1 MGMNNTRNGKWE
13 IEKKI
18 IFLFK
23 RQLTFY
29 NKAYSI
35 VLCGLSCIKK

>member
-18 IFLFK
+18 IFLFNIFLLK
-23 RQLTFY
+23 TTDFLQ
-29 NKAYSI
+29 
-35 VLCGLSCIKK
+35 

>member
-18 IFLFK
+18 SYLKDNWLF
-23 RQLTFY
+23 T
-29 NKAYSI
+29 
-35 VLCGLSCIKK
+35 IKLIALYYVVYHA